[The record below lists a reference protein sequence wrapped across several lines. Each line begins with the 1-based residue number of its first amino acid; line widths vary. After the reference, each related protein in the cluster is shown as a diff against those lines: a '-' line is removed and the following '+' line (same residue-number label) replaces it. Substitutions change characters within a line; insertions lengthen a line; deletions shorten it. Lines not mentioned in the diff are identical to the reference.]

1 MKNSLVVLALFS
13 SGFCFALSNPDVVV
27 TECKRQMSAGICQTR
42 PDRSTITPGE
52 TMLLSG
58 VGRVSYSAYI
68 DYMELY
74 NSKDPTDFAM
84 CLLAQHYM
92 SEQPGSDHD
101 KIARALWTPVH
112 TGATS
117 NQTFNWTEMGIK
129 VVLTAVLAVF
139 TFTLTCPRQLATHA

>member
-13 SGFCFALSNPDVVV
+13 SGFCFALSNPDEV
-27 TECKRQMSAGICQTR
+27 TAECKRQMSAGICLTR
-42 PDRSTITPGE
+42 PDRSAVTPGE

-58 VGRVSYSAYI
+58 VGRVSYSAYM

-74 NSKDPTDFAM
+74 NSKDPTDSAM
-84 CLLAQHYM
+84 CQLAQQYM
-92 SEQPGSDHD
+92 NEWPGSDHD
-101 KIARALWTPVH
+101 KIARSLWTPVH

-129 VVLTAVLAVF
+129 VVLAAVLAVV
-139 TFTLTCPRQLATHA
+139 TFTLTCPRQSAVHA